1 MTFVVLLKCYDY
13 ENAVSYD
20 LLTVKYPQ
28 NLRKL
33 ENEILPDTFLQAS
46 KMKYEPKFLE
56 KIGYA
61 WCVLPSFDCIRIY
74 VEE

>member
-1 MTFVVLLKCYDY
+1 LRGGKGQGLIKVWKEKALTFVVLLKCYDY

-33 ENEILPDTFLQAS
+33 ENEILPDTFYRLQ
-46 KMKYEPKFLE
+46 
-56 KIGYA
+56 
-61 WCVLPSFDCIRIY
+61 R
-74 VEE
+74 